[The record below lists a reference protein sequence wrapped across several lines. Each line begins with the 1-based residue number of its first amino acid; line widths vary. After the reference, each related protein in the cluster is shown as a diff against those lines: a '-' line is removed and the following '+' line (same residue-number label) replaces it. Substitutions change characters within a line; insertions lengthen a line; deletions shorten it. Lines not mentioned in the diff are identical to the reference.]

1 MPLLMVLLALVG
13 LVFVNTTQAEQ
24 IALNGET
31 VETKLI
37 TAELLQDIVQSENSN
52 NLEGLTDKTTET
64 INTGTI
70 DITNPN
76 TPTKLS
82 DANTVYSVNAR
93 AKKEGAQPEQDLLK
107 LPNKKYQGKPISM
120 AFQDVPVR
128 NVLDVLAQVTGL
140 NIVTSDSVTG
150 TMTLRL
156 MNVPWDQV
164 LDIILQTQNLVM
176 REENQVLMITPSDEA
191 AQRLGRFLPLHTAYI
206 RLKYANAKDV
216 QQIIKQGQLNN
227 QKIPNIP
234 TTMSTAY
241 VNSSN
246 ASSIPLSTNHLVGLA
261 SPSLLS
267 PRGTVTIDERT
278 NMLIIKDTADSIKNI
293 KALISRI
300 DIQVEQVMI
309 EARIV
314 SASDSFSREL
324 GVSWGILSNT
334 VAHNDD
340 LLVGGSQQT
349 LWDLRHNKA
358 GNYKG
363 YDISRPNNL
372 NVDLGV
378 DNAAGRIAFGLLNLS
393 DIMIDLE
400 LSAMQAEGRGEVIS
414 TPRILTGDKQTAK
427 VVSGTQI
434 PYQASVANGVT
445 ATKFIEAALS
455 LEVTPSITPD
465 GDIGMQLNINNDA
478 PRQLATGEYAIDT
491 NSISTN
497 VIVKNGQTVVLGG
510 VYRNAISNAENKV
523 PVLGDVPVIGN
534 LFKQTLRSNQKEELL
549 IFVTPKLVGSFK

>member
-1 MPLLMVLLALVG
+1 MDKRWDKVKRLPLVMCMSVAVING
-13 LVFVNTTQAEQ
+13 TQAEQ
-24 IALNGET
+24 IVLNGEMI
-31 VETKLI
+31 ETKLI
-37 TAELLQDIVQSENSN
+37 TAELLQDIVQPPSN
-52 NLEGLTDKTTET
+52 HLNGLIDETTEA
-64 INTGTI
+64 INLS
-70 DITNPN
+70 NANKPN
-76 TPTKLS
+76 KLS
-82 DANTVYSVNAR
+82 NVSAINEDTQTAQNLVNR
-93 AKKEGAQPEQDLLK
+93 PEK
-107 LPNKKYQGKPISM
+107 TYQGKPISM
-120 AFQDVPVR
+120 AFQDVPIR

-164 LDIILQTQNLVM
+164 LDVILQTQNLIM

-191 AQRLGRFLPLHTAYI
+191 AQRLGRFSPLHTEYI
-206 RLKYANAKDV
+206 RLNYASVKDV
-216 QQIIKQGQLNN
+216 QKIIKERQLNN
-227 QKIPNIP
+227 QKNPYIP
-234 TTMSTAY
+234 TTVSPTYA
-241 VNSSN
+241 NSAN
-246 ASSIPLSTNHLVGLA
+246 ASSTPTLVNNLVGIA

-278 NMLIIKDTADSIKNI
+278 NMLIIKDTAASIENI
-293 KALISRI
+293 KGLISRI

-324 GVSWGILSNT
+324 GVNWGILSNT
-334 VAHNDD
+334 VANNND
-340 LLVGGSQQT
+340 LLIGGSQQT
-349 LWDLRHNKA
+349 LWDLRDNDA
-358 GNYKG
+358 SSYRG

-372 NVDLGV
+372 NVDLGI
-378 DNAAGRIAFGLLNLS
+378 DNAAGRIAFGLINLS

-414 TPRILTGDKQTAK
+414 TPKILTGDKQTAK

-434 PYQASVANGVT
+434 PYQESVSNGVT
-445 ATKFIEAALS
+445 ATRFIEAALS

-465 GDIGMQLNINNDA
+465 GNIGMQLNINNDA

-534 LFKQTLRSNQKEELL
+534 LFKQKLRSNQKEELL
-549 IFVTPKLVGSFK
+549 IFVTPKLVGHTK